1 MIRIQRAL
9 SILLL
14 CLLCAAPAGA
24 QSVASLFTTLPAD
37 FAHLFTPSN
46 AIILGIG
53 GVGSGAIHPKDDA
66 IAEHVRADTGAR
78 KSFFK
83 AGAAIG
89 DGAEQGAFALGMY
102 IIGRASHSARVG
114 ALGADLVDAQIVNG
128 ILTQGLKYAVNRTR
142 PNGSS
147 RSFPSGHT
155 SATFAT
161 AAVIHEHYG
170 WKVAV
175 PFYGLGGYVSASRMV
190 DQEHF
195 ASDVIFG
202 AALGIVS
209 GRAASFGHGPH
220 RVSVSPLAVPRGIA
234 VIGTIGPSP
243 IGGHKGVRNHEGHE
257 AKVTQ

>member
-1 MIRIQRAL
+1 MIRVRHTGLAL
-9 SILLL
+9 AL

-53 GVGSGAIHPKDDA
+53 GAGSGAIHPKDDS
-66 IAEHVRADTGAR
+66 IAERVHAESGAR
-78 KSFFK
+78 KRFFE
-83 AGAAIG
+83 AGAMIG

-128 ILTQGLKYAVNRTR
+128 VLTQGLKYAVKRTR

-147 RSFPSGHT
+147 HSFPSGHT

-161 AAVIHEHYG
+161 AAVIQEHYG
-170 WKVAV
+170 WKVAA
-175 PFYGLGGYVSASRMV
+175 PFYALGGYVSVSRMV
-190 DQEHF
+190 DRQHF
-195 ASDVIFG
+195 PSDVIFG

-209 GRAASFGHGPH
+209 ARAASVGHGLK
-220 RVSVSPLAVPRGIA
+220 RVTVSPSLRPGGIA
-234 VIGTIGPSP
+234 IVGSFG
-243 IGGHKGVRNHEGHE
+243 N
-257 AKVTQ
+257 

>member
-1 MIRIQRAL
+1 MIRARRTGLAL
-9 SILLL
+9 VL
-14 CLLCAAPAGA
+14 CLLCSAPVGA
-24 QSVASLFTTLPAD
+24 QSIASLFTTLPAD

-53 GVGSGAIHPKDDA
+53 GGGTAAVHPKDDD
-66 IAEHVRADTGAR
+66 IAERIQTDTGAR
-78 KSFFK
+78 KRFFK

-114 ALGADLVDAQIVNG
+114 AFGADLVDAQIVNG
-128 ILTQGLKYAVNRTR
+128 ILTQGLKFAVDRTR

-147 RSFPSGHT
+147 HSFPSGHT

-161 AAVIHEHYG
+161 AAVVQEHYG
-170 WKVAV
+170 WKVAA
-175 PFYGLGGYVSASRMV
+175 PFYALGGYVSVSRMV
-190 DQEHF
+190 DRQHF

-220 RVSVSPLAVPRGIA
+220 RLTASPSLRPGGIA
-234 VIGTIGPSP
+234 IVGSFG
-243 IGGHKGVRNHEGHE
+243 N
-257 AKVTQ
+257 